1 MPVDFVASGVLPAL
15 SAERFARYQD
25 ATSTAAAASALY
37 VWNSKVSA
45 DYLELLSWVEVALRN
60 ATHNGLMTLAQSRGE
75 SRWDQTNT
83 SWFTPWFQ
91 PESVSQIR
99 KARSR
104 ANSGPVMNPPI
115 GKVVAELTFG
125 FWVRMYSRHYE
136 ASLWTPALR
145 HGFPAG
151 VSRGRVHNEL
161 ATLNKL
167 RNRVAH
173 HEVVFSGDH
182 QRWLATIERVL
193 TWLSPALC
201 TTVLPSSRVHA
212 SLQAMRAAQI

>member
-1 MPVDFVASGVLPAL
+1 MPVDFVASGALTSL
-15 SAERFARYQD
+15 SAERFARYQG
-25 ATSTAAAASALY
+25 ATSTDVAASALY
-37 VWNSKVSA
+37 EWNSKVSA

-60 ATHNGLMTLAQSRGE
+60 ATHNCLMALAQGLGE

-83 SWFTPWFQ
+83 SWFSPWFQ
-91 PESVSQIR
+91 PESVRQIR

-151 VSRGRVHNEL
+151 LSRGRVHNEL
-161 ATLNKL
+161 VALNKL

-173 HEVVFSGDH
+173 HEAIFDGDH
-182 QRWLATIERVL
+182 QRWLASISQAL
-193 TWLSPALC
+193 TWLSPSLNA
-201 TTVLPSSRVHA
+201 TVLPRSRIHT
-212 SLQAMRAAQI
+212 SLIAMRAARV